1 MFRDVKGTSAIL
13 EILSIIFYIFLYTLL
28 YSFNE
33 NSFHVGEVRSYT
45 EIKFDMTF
53 KIKQKGLAAI
63 DIELNYFVK
72 DKSNKTTSRV
82 FDGQL

>member
-1 MFRDVKGTSAIL
+1 MKQFCKDKSLNLIEELSHIQNKVKESVDNYFFICL
-13 EILSIIFYIFLYTLL
+13 
-28 YSFNE
+28 
-33 NSFHVGEVRSYT
+33 SYT